1 MPAEAADGEDLS
13 DAVVRSRVFAGHAG
27 WGAGQLEAEME
38 EESWIVEEL
47 DREDLFTEDPDALW
61 ATILRRK
68 GGTYALIAT
77 MPADPSLN

>member
-1 MPAEAADGEDLS
+1 
-13 DAVVRSRVFAGHAG
+13 VFAGHAG

-38 EESWIVEEL
+38 EESWIVEDL
-47 DREDLFTEDPDALW
+47 RREDLFTEEPGALW
-61 ATILRRK
+61 AAVLRRK